1 VPDSLDLNAISI
13 IACPCGSIE
22 QRNLYLATQD
32 GDLSL
37 FNISDKQHPVLVQ
50 HTQIINVGEQLTSLV
65 FLTGELSLLAG
76 DNKGFVSQWSLVRLP
91 ARSILSRLRGAH
103 YR

>member
-1 VPDSLDLNAISI
+1 MLDK
-13 IACPCGSIE
+13 E

-37 FNISDKQHPVLVQ
+37 FNISDKQHPALLVQ

-65 FLTGELSLLAG
+65 FF
-76 DNKGFVSQWSLVRLP
+76 NR
-91 ARSILSRLRGAH
+91 
-103 YR
+103 